1 MPERTEYAAG
11 CPNWVD
17 LQTTDPAAA
26 KAFYSSLFGWTYDDQ
41 PVDEANGVFYSIAK
55 IDGKDVA
62 AIAPMPPDS
71 AGIPT
76 HWNSYVS
83 VPDLESTAALV
94 EPAGGTVIM
103 PPFDVMDA
111 GRMAIVQDP
120 TGAMIAVWQAKNH
133 IGASLV
139 NDPNTWSW
147 NELLTP
153 DVPKAGEFYAKVF
166 GWTVHPVPDGS
177 YTEFKLNGESI
188 AGAQNPPMPGI
199 PPLWS
204 VYFSVADT
212 DAAMEK
218 ITAAGGAIFAGPI
231 DIPIGRLAVAADPQ
245 GGMFNIIRFSG

>member
-11 CPNWVD
+11 MPNWVD
-17 LQTTDPAAA
+17 LQTTDAAAA
-26 KAFYSSLFGWTYDDQ
+26 KQFYTGLFGWTYA
-41 PVDEANGVFYSIAK
+41 DEPIDEEHDVYYSLAQ

-62 AIAPMPPDS
+62 AIAPMPPGSD
-71 AGIPT
+71 GIPT

-83 VPDLESTAALV
+83 VPDVEATVALV
-94 EPAGGTVIM
+94 EPAGGAVVMT
-103 PPFDVMDA
+103 PFDVMDA
-111 GRMAIVQDP
+111 GRMAIIQDP
-120 TGAMIAVWQAKNH
+120 TGAMLAVWQAKNH
-133 IGASLV
+133 AGAALV

-166 GWTVHPVPDGS
+166 GWTAHPVPDGS

-199 PPLWS
+199 PPLWG
-204 VYFSVADT
+204 VYFAVADT
-212 DAAMEK
+212 DEMIEK
-218 ITAAGGAIFAGPI
+218 IKAGGGTLFAGPI

-245 GGMFNIIRFSG
+245 GGMFNIIKFNR